1 MKTYDKIKEEET
13 KKNMEKNKNIQEEKM
28 KKKAQVRID
37 KIIERFTERNAMFK
51 INQQLFK

>member
-1 MKTYDKIKEEET
+1 
-13 KKNMEKNKNIQEEKM
+13 MEKNKNLQEEKM

-37 KIIERFTERNAMFK
+37 KIIERFTEKTNSFK